1 MNVQFAV
8 FQIRKYFF
16 FQQDSFYGI
25 MIGHGFKC
33 FIYLHFSLCHA
44 ILISFYATASL
55 AEIKR
60 KKKSTGVLNSR
71 HTRTCI
77 LTQSYNIPITTLRV
91 TCIIYLKCKSLR
103 IVLFFFLFVSLLFFF
118 NIVNAGFCL
127 ISFILA

>member
-44 ILISFYATASL
+44 ILISFYATASFGRNKTK
-55 AEIKR
+55 EKIDR
-60 KKKSTGVLNSR
+60 STEFQ
-71 HTRTCI
+71 TY
-77 LTQSYNIPITTLRV
+77 SYMYTYSYIIPITTVRV

-118 NIVNAGFCL
+118 LTSLMQDFV
-127 ISFILA
+127 S

>member
-1 MNVQFAV
+1 MCNLLSFK
-8 FQIRKYFF
+8 FENFF

-33 FIYLHFSLCHA
+33 FICQHFSLCHA
-44 ILISFYATASL
+44 ILISFYATASFGRNKTK
-55 AEIKR
+55 EKIDR
-60 KKKSTGVLNSR
+60 STEFQ
-71 HTRTCI
+71 TY
-77 LTQSYNIPITTLRV
+77 SYMYTYSYIIPITTVRV

-103 IVLFFFLFVSLLFFF
+103 IVPFSFFLYHCFF